1 MPSRGRIL
9 NPIVR
14 KIFLVVA
21 ALILLALA
29 WTGLTQG
36 VNQMPQSHTPGEI
49 AQTLSQF
56 VFGIFALLS
65 LATIFWARRWN
76 TLMLGGLIVSLA
88 LAAGLAS
95 VFWGGTSILIGL
107 VSGGAALL
115 IGLGIAALL
124 RAGARGLTST
134 QSTRV

>member
-1 MPSRGRIL
+1 MLS
-9 NPIVR
+9 PIVR

-56 VFGIFALLS
+56 VFGVFALLS
-65 LATIFWARRWN
+65 LATTFWARRWN
-76 TLMLGGLIVSLA
+76 TFMLGGLIISLA

-95 VFWGGTSILIGL
+95 VFWGGASILMGL

-124 RAGARGLTST
+124 RAGARGLSGNA
-134 QSTRV
+134 QA

>member
-1 MPSRGRIL
+1 ML
-9 NPIVR
+9 NPVVR

-36 VNQMPQSHTPGEI
+36 VNQMPHSHTPGEI

-65 LATIFWARRWN
+65 LATTFRARRWN

-95 VFWGGTSILIGL
+95 VFWGRTSILIGL

-124 RAGARGLTST
+124 RAGARGLSGNALA
-134 QSTRV
+134 